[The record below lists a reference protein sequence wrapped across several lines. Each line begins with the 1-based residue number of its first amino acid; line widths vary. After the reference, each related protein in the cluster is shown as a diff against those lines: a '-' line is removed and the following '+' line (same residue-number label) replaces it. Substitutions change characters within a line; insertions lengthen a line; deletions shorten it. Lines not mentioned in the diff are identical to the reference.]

1 MFEKLKQFIEP
12 VESIDADAAQSYIEQ
27 QPEGS
32 FTLLDVRQPKEYDSG
47 HIPGA
52 TLIPLPNLTDS
63 LDRLDPEK
71 PVVVY

>member
-1 MFEKLKQFIEP
+1 
-12 VESIDADAAQSYIEQ
+12 
-27 QPEGS
+27 
-32 FTLLDVRQPKEYDSG
+32 LLDVRQPKEYDSG